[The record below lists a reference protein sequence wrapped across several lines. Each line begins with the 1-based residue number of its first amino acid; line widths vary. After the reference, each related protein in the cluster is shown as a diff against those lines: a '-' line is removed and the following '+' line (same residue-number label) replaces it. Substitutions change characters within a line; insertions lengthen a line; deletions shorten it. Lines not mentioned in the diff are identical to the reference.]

1 MCNCVSVKVKL
12 KCAMNTLSSNSDS
25 TVHRAASPSNGKCK
39 DDLSDAIL
47 RFSLVLTQYSFNF
60 NKDDIVDIISIAL
73 EKFPW
78 QNIEVSYYIKV
89 GKELQI

>member
-1 MCNCVSVKVKL
+1 M
-12 KCAMNTLSSNSDS
+12 
-25 TVHRAASPSNGKCK
+25 CK
-39 DDLSDAIL
+39 DDLSYAIL
-47 RFSLVLTQYSFNF
+47 RFSLVLTQYSF

-89 GKELQI
+89 SNKKQIWNQFRN

>member
-1 MCNCVSVKVKL
+1 M
-12 KCAMNTLSSNSDS
+12 
-25 TVHRAASPSNGKCK
+25 CK
-39 DDLSDAIL
+39 DDLPNAIL
-47 RFSLVLTQYSFNF
+47 KFSLVLTQYSF

-89 GKELQI
+89 GEE